1 MGIRF
6 GEYLKQARLGAKLTQ
21 KEAATKVLDLGQK
34 ASQGL
39 IAQYESGKIADP
51 DPTIL
56 NLLAIAYDCDYR
68 RLVLHLVRDKYE
80 LAGEWSNP
88 GAGSELF
95 TLWEAALTP
104 FPEIAGV
111 EGLEAEQLRAK
122 AALIKEAE
130 ILDLE
135 GIAQWQKR
143 IDPLHEYW
151 VVTPKFVDNYN
162 ESIFEA
168 LIYNIRRGVHFYYF
182 VLKSDREPEGRFALL
197 KKSLQR
203 KVPDLRDM
211 FEKQIHGVSID
222 EKGQKWINADMAIAN
237 PRSPHPVG
245 FAGIRRAGMPIYG
258 VRMEQTDVEN
268 VVDRLSPYVDEAPGK
283 NGHSHN
289 RALAA
294 GA

>member
-1 MGIRF
+1 VGTRF
-6 GEYLKQARLGAKLTQ
+6 GEYLKRARLDAKLTQ
-21 KEAATKVLDLGQK
+21 KEAATRVLVHGRK

-56 NLLAIAYDCDYR
+56 NLLARAYNCDYR
-68 RLVLHLVRDKYE
+68 RLVLHLIRDKYE
-80 LAGEWSNP
+80 LADEWSNA

-95 TLWEAALTP
+95 KLWEAALTP

-111 EGLEAEQLRAK
+111 EGLEEEQLRAK

-143 IDPLHEYW
+143 IDPLDEYW

-162 ESIFEA
+162 DSIFDA

-182 VLKSDREPEGRFALL
+182 VLKSDRAPEGKFALL

-203 KVPDLRDM
+203 KVPDLRDL

-222 EKGQKWINADMAIAN
+222 EKGEKWINADMAIAN
-237 PRSPHPVG
+237 PRSPQPIG
-245 FAGIRRAGMPIYG
+245 FAGIRRSGLPIYG
-258 VRMEQTDVEN
+258 VRMEQKDVEN

-283 NGHSHN
+283 DGHLGK

-294 GA
+294 GV